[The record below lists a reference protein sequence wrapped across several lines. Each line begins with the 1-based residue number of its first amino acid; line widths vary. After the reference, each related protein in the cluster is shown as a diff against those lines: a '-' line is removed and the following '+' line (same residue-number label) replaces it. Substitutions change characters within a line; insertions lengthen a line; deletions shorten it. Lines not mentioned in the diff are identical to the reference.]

1 MPIYTSLDDE
11 VEALADTGMQ
21 EFLSITKAL
30 SDETRVRA
38 LLALRGGELCLCH
51 IIQLLQLAPATLS
64 KHMDLLVQAGLVER
78 RKDGRWCYFRLAG
91 ANAQPAVRRVLR
103 WTMDTLADDPV
114 IRRDAEALNK
124 IRCVDLKELSAC
136 YRS

>member
-1 MPIYTSLDDE
+1 MR
-11 VEALADTGMQ
+11 

-51 IIQLLQLAPATLS
+51 VIRLLDLAPATLS

-78 RKDGRWCYFRLAG
+78 RKDGRWCHFRLAG
-91 ANAQPAVRRVLR
+91 RQASPAAQRALK
-103 WTMDTLADDPV
+103 WATEALAGDPV
-114 IRRDAEALNK
+114 IQRDTHALKKLRRT
-124 IRCVDLKELSAC
+124 DLKELSAC
-136 YRS
+136 YKS

>member
-1 MPIYTSLDDE
+1 MR
-11 VEALADTGMQ
+11 

-30 SDETRVRA
+30 GDETRVRA

-51 IIQLLQLAPATLS
+51 MIQLMDLAPATLS

-91 ANAQPAVRRVLR
+91 RQASPAVQRVLR
-103 WTMDTLADDPV
+103 WAMDALAGDPV
-114 IRRDAEALNK
+114 AQRDADALAK
-124 IRCVDLKELSAC
+124 LRKTDLKEVSAC
-136 YRS
+136 YKS

>member
-1 MPIYTSLDDE
+1 MR
-11 VEALADTGMQ
+11 
-21 EFLSITKAL
+21 EFLAITKAL
-30 SDETRVRA
+30 GDETRVRA
-38 LLALRGGELCLCH
+38 LVALRGGELCLCH

-91 ANAQPAVRRVLR
+91 QQARPAARRAIKWTLSVLV
-103 WTMDTLADDPV
+103 DDPV
-114 IRRDAEALNK
+114 IRRDAGLLKKVKSA
-124 IRCVDLKELSAC
+124 DLKELSTC

>member
-1 MPIYTSLDDE
+1 VIIA
-11 VEALADTGMQ
+11 VGAAMQ

-30 SDETRVRA
+30 SDDTRVRA

-78 RKDGRWCYFRLAG
+78 RKEGRWCYFRLAG
-91 ANAQPAVRRVLR
+91 ANAQPAVRRALR
-103 WTMDTLADDPV
+103 WTMDALAGDPV
-114 IRRDAEALNK
+114 VGRDVERLK
-124 IRCVDLKELSAC
+124 RIRCADPKELSAC
-136 YRS
+136 YKS